1 MTPDDRKYSKEHEWA
16 LVDGN
21 VATVGITQFATE
33 SLGDVVFVDLPDVG
47 SAIEQFGK
55 IGEIESVKAVSDLLS
70 PVSGT
75 IVECN
80 DAAINDPETVN
91 KSPYDDGWLLKIE
104 LSTPSEIDGLMAAAA
119 YDQLTTEASAN

>member
-1 MTPDDRKYSKEHEWA
+1 VSIRRPIPASNRQKTGTYTLVERSTERENMTPDDRKYSKEHEWA

-91 KSPYDDGWLLKIE
+91 KSP
-104 LSTPSEIDGLMAAAA
+104 
-119 YDQLTTEASAN
+119 

>member
-33 SLGDVVFVDLPDVG
+33 SLGDVVFVDLPEVG

-55 IGEIESVKAVSDLLS
+55 FGEIESVKAVSDLFS

-75 IVECN
+75 ITERN
-80 DAAINDPETVN
+80 DSTIDDPETVN
-91 KSPYDDGWLLKIE
+91 KSPYGDGWLLKIE
-104 LSTPSEIDGLMAAAA
+104 LSDASQLDDLMAAAD
-119 YDQLTTEASAN
+119 YDKLTVEEA